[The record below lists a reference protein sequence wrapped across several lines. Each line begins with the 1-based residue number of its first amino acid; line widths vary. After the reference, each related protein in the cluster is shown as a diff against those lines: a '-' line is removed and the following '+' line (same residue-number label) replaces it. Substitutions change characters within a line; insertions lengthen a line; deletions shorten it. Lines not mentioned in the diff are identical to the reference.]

1 MAREER
7 RDERHVQVHA
17 FQNERLVRQ
26 LERGDEALNMAR
38 EQLRPSRGARAVVST
53 CMPSRSSVAIHAQ
66 RRGEHLHARQVIGG
80 NQRACDCARY
90 PRRTRWRRADEM
102 RWSAFTAR
110 WSAFTARWSAFTARW
125 SALVL
130 AVGLPTALRTALL
143 LLPAEVPAGGRRV
156 GLSALLAAGLGS
168 GEVARGEVASGEVA
182 SGGPSVVKAA
192 AFSWPSPA
200 VSDGL

>member
-38 EQLRPSRGARAVVST
+38 EQLRSSRGARAVVST
-53 CMPSRSSVAIHAQ
+53 CMPSRASVAIHAQ
-66 RRGEHLHARQVIGG
+66 RCGEHLHARQVIGG

-102 RWSAFTAR
+102 
-110 WSAFTARWSAFTARW
+110 RW

-156 GLSALLAAGLGS
+156 GLSALLAAGLAS
-168 GEVARGEVASGEVA
+168 GEVASGEVA

-192 AFSWPSPA
+192 DLS
-200 VSDGL
+200 GL